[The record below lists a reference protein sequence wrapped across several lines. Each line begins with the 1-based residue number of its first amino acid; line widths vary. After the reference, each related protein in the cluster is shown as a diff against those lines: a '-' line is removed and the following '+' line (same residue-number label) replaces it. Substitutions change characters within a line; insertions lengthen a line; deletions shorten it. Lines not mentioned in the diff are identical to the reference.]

1 MRWLR
6 PLAVTALCASIAA
19 CTTSPTGRSQL
30 LLLSDSELNEMG
42 RQAFTQYQQELP
54 TASQASQRYVQCIA
68 SPAVRAPK
76 CRASVQ

>member
-42 RQAFTQYQQELP
+42 RQAFTQYQQDLP
-54 TASQASQRYVQCIA
+54 TAGQEASAMC
-68 SPAVRAPK
+68 
-76 CRASVQ
+76 SVLRMPLWQNCLPSSSS